1 MKHWHLIIISFLL
14 FSPFISSVV
23 TADESIVLV
32 VEISGTIN
40 QATVELVSE
49 SMTVADQ
56 ENAEAII
63 FTLDTPGGGLEQT
76 FDIADRIQQSN
87 IPVIG
92 FVYPK
97 GATAWSAGTFILL
110 STPLAA
116 MADNTVIGSCQPV
129 EITAEG
135 TKKINDSKTINAL
148 VSWIQERA
156 RMYNRNTSLAA
167 DFIKKNTNVNAS
179 RAKKAGVIEV
189 TASSVKSLLT
199 SIDGM
204 NVTTAA
210 GNQTLFTANSSIEWY
225 TPSFRVQFFR
235 FISNPI
241 LTSLL
246 FMMGVFALIFGIS
259 APGYGAEIFGGIAI
273 LLSLIGSGFAI
284 SELSII
290 FLIIGGILLLVEIFV
305 IPGFGVVGLGGI
317 ISLAIGSIFLIP
329 TYASR
334 NWVITMDWVNDL
346 IMVILAAVVLLSVFF
361 VFLLYKIIEIRSKK
375 KAVGVFAGEKAI
387 TLDRLSPEKKGYIRF
402 RGELW
407 QATADTIIE
416 KDEPVRIINK
426 EGSLLKVEPFR
437 KTTKH

>member
-1 MKHWHLIIISFLL
+1 MKRSFSIALLL
-14 FSPFISSVV
+14 FLFIHFSLGTVA
-23 TADESIVLV
+23 ADDPSVLV

-63 FTLDTPGGGLEQT
+63 FTLDTPGGGLQQT
-76 FDIADRIQQSN
+76 FDIADLIQQSN

-156 RMYNRNTSLAA
+156 RMYDRNTSLAA
-167 DFIKKNTNVNAS
+167 DFIQKNTNVNAS
-179 RAKKAGVIEV
+179 RAKNDGVIEV

-210 GNQTLFTANSSIEWY
+210 GNQTLSTANSSIEWY
-225 TPSFRVQFFR
+225 KPSFRVQFFH

-273 LLSLIGSGFAI
+273 LLALIGSGFAI

-305 IPGFGVVGLGGI
+305 IPGFGVVGVGGI
-317 ISLAIGSIFLIP
+317 ICLAIGSIFLIP

-334 NWVITMDWVNDL
+334 EWVISMAWVNDL
-346 IMVILAAVVLLSVFF
+346 IVVVLAAVVLISVFF
-361 VFLLYKIIEIRSKK
+361 VFLLYKIIEIRKK
-375 KAVGVFAGEKAI
+375 KRAVGVFAGEKAV

-416 KDEPVRIINK
+416 KDETVRIIK
-426 EGSLLKVEPFR
+426 RDGSILKVEPFR
-437 KTTKH
+437 ESTKD

>member
-1 MKHWHLIIISFLL
+1 MRHGHLLIISLLL
-14 FSPFISSVV
+14 FSPFV
-23 TADESIVLV
+23 TQVATAADSFVLV

-49 SMTVADQ
+49 SMIVADQ

-63 FTLDTPGGGLEQT
+63 FTLDTPGGGLQQT
-76 FDIADRIQQSN
+76 FDIADLIQQCD
-87 IPVIG
+87 IPVVG
-92 FVYPK
+92 FVYPN

-116 MADNTVIGSCQPV
+116 MADSTVIGSCQPV

-135 TKKINDSKTINAL
+135 TKMINDSKTINAL
-148 VSWIQERA
+148 VSWIQERTM
-156 RMYNRNTSLAA
+156 MYGRNSSLAA
-167 DFIKKNTNVNAS
+167 DFIRKNTNVNAS
-179 RAKKAGVIEV
+179 RAKEDGVIEV
-189 TASSVKSLLT
+189 TASTLKSLLT
-199 SIDGM
+199 TIDGM

-210 GNQTLFTANSSIEWY
+210 GNQTLFTANGSIEWY
-225 TPSFRVQFFR
+225 TPSFRVQFIS

-246 FMMGVFALIFGIS
+246 FMMGIFALIFGIS
-259 APGYGAEIFGGIAI
+259 APGYGAEVFGGIAI
-273 LLSLIGSGFAI
+273 LLSLIGSGFVI

-290 FLIIGGILLLVEIFV
+290 FLIIGAILLLVEIFV

-317 ISLAIGSIFLIP
+317 ISLAIGSLFLIP

-346 IMVILAAVVLLSVFF
+346 IFVILAAVVLLSVFF
-361 VFLLYKIIEIRSKK
+361 VFLLYKIIEVRKK
-375 KAVGVFAGEKAI
+375 KRAVGVFVGEKAV
-387 TLDRLSPEKKGYIRF
+387 TVDRLFPGKKGYIRF

-407 QATADTIIE
+407 QATADNIIE
-416 KDEPVRIINK
+416 KDEKVRIIKK
-426 EGSLLKVEPFR
+426 EGSVLMVKSLREN
-437 KTTKH
+437 TKD